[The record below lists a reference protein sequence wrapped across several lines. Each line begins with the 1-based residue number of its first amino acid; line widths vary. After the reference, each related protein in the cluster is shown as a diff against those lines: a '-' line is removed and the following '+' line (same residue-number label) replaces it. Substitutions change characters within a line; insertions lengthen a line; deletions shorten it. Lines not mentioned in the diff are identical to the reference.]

1 MEEDKK
7 LKLVF
12 AASFLIF
19 IAVTSFLFFLFNALG
34 VETNRWRDGEEVG
47 NYMSIYSFFI
57 GILSAFKAFWLLSPF
72 HKDEDYKFY
81 NLSWRYLF
89 FGSSVLVL
97 ILYLG
102 SLINIKPLII
112 EQALALAVS
121 VSFTSFVYINYRAKA
136 DKIKNK
142 AKAKSLEN

>member
-1 MEEDKK
+1 MEDKK

-12 AASFLIF
+12 ATSFLIF
-19 IAVTSFLFFLFNALG
+19 IAVTSFLILLFNALG
-34 VETNRWRDGEEVG
+34 IETTRWRDGEEVG
-47 NYMSIYSFFI
+47 SYISAYSFII
-57 GILSAFKAFWLLSPF
+57 GILSAFKAFWLLTAF

-112 EQALALAVS
+112 EQALAFAVI
-121 VSFTSFVYINYRAKA
+121 VIFYIFVYMDYRVKA
-136 DKIKNK
+136 DKIKNE